1 MNMAIPEYAIDRS
14 SETYRIPSLPEAKD
28 TTLLWQGLGA
38 ARPSALL
45 SISAGGGVSIM
56 TDTAVIES
64 GEQKFRQLA
73 NAWIAETGFLSDPSK
88 KFSHR
93 SYLKI
98 IGMGEKVLPLIL
110 REVERMSGHW
120 FVALDAISDANPV
133 SSEDQTNLQRT
144 ANAWLQW
151 GRDKGYI

>member
-1 MNMAIPEYAIDRS
+1 MATPEYAIDRS
-14 SETYRIPSLPEAKD
+14 AETYRIPSLPEAKD
-28 TTLLWQGLGA
+28 TTLLWQDIGA
-38 ARPSALL
+38 ARRSALL

-56 TDTAVIES
+56 PDTGVADHA
-64 GEQKFRQLA
+64 EQKFRQLA
-73 NAWIAETGFLSDPSK
+73 NEWIAETGFLSDPSK
-88 KFSHR
+88 KFTHR

-98 IGMGEKVLPLIL
+98 IGMGEKALPLIL

-120 FVALDAISDANPV
+120 FVALDAISDVNPV
-133 SSEDQTNLQRT
+133 SLEDQRSLQRT